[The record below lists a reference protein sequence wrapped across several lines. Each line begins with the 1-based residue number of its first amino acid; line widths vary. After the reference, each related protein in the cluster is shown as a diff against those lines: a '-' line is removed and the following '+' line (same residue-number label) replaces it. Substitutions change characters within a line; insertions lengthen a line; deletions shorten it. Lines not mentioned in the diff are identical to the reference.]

1 MNVNA
6 WRKPTPEDA
15 KRGTVVRLS
24 GSDHNVYND
33 GVIIKVE
40 GEIITVA
47 RPMAYA
53 HTNFDANSPMLSAE
67 CFTVFL
73 RSFMESF
80 EVLQRRDGVCTF
92 TT

>member
-1 MNVNA
+1 MNTDK

-24 GSDHNVYND
+24 GSDHNVFND

-40 GEIITVA
+40 RETITVA

-53 HTNFDANSPMLSAE
+53 HTNFNSNSPMLTAE

-80 EVLQRRDGVCTF
+80 EVLQLRDRVCTF